1 MLSAS
6 LNDIAAMLGVAPP
19 SSDVLCNGVS
29 TDTRSLAAGNLF
41 VALNGP
47 KFRGADFV
55 QAARERGAVAAL
67 VDTLQQVDMPQL
79 LVRDTRQALQH
90 LARAWRAMMTPLL
103 IGITGSNGKTTMR
116 SMIAACCPDNTLA
129 TQGNLNNDIGVPL
142 TLLRLSEQHRF
153 AVIEMGANAVGDIKL
168 LADIAKPAIGIVTN
182 AGPAHLEGFGSL
194 QGVADGKGEL
204 FSALGADDTAIINRD
219 DTYYAQ
225 WREMAAPAT
234 VMTFGSTPAADVWF
248 DDLRIAEH
256 IEFALHVGD
265 DVQQVALRL
274 GGEHNAY
281 NACGALAVALAAG
294 LPLDESVARLSAVEA
309 EPGRQRS
316 RIGRHGGAVIDDSYN
331 ANPASM
337 RASAAAAVAAH
348 DDVYMVI
355 GDMGELGDDAIQM
368 HADLGAQ
375 LRDIGVSQLFAFG
388 PLAAHAAAAFGPQ
401 AMATQSLD
409 ELIAALQT
417 SLNAGTAVIVKG
429 SRSMRMERIV
439 DLLCATKQECH

>member
-194 QGVADGKGEL
+194 QGVAEGKGEL

-225 WREMAAPAT
+225 WREMAAQGSHQWSAMAKPVPA
-234 VMTFGSTPAADVWF
+234 VS
-248 DDLRIAEH
+248 R
-256 IEFALHVGD
+256 
-265 DVQQVALRL
+265 
-274 GGEHNAY
+274 
-281 NACGALAVALAAG
+281 ALAG
-294 LPLDESVARLSAVEA
+294 L
-309 EPGRQRS
+309 
-316 RIGRHGGAVIDDSYN
+316 
-331 ANPASM
+331 
-337 RASAAAAVAAH
+337 
-348 DDVYMVI
+348 
-355 GDMGELGDDAIQM
+355 LGPV
-368 HADLGAQ
+368 
-375 LRDIGVSQLFAFG
+375 RCR
-388 PLAAHAAAAFGPQ
+388 
-401 AMATQSLD
+401 
-409 ELIAALQT
+409 
-417 SLNAGTAVIVKG
+417 GT
-429 SRSMRMERIV
+429 R
-439 DLLCATKQECH
+439 